1 MSDDRRGEWNDQ
13 YVAEQDEDLEDAA
26 ADLDMLSYFV
36 VDYGI
41 DLPGDEEDEDI
52 EDWWDD
58 DHGESLGAGLDED

>member
-13 YVAEQDEDLEDAA
+13 YVAEQDEELEEAE

-41 DLPGDEEDEDI
+41 DFPDDDEDA

-58 DHGESLGAGLDED
+58 DHGESLDTGFDED